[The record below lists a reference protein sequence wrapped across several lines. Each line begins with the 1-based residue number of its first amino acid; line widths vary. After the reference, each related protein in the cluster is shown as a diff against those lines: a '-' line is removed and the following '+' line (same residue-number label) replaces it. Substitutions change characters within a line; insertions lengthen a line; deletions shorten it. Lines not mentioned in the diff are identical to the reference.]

1 MAIEELILRHVLHE
15 LGVEQATI
23 HTSHLNMWL
32 EGKEVRAS
40 SNRNRNI
47 DSDGSS
53 SSGSGGETRQVAS
66 RNERHMITTTKVN
79 G

>member
-47 DSDGSS
+47 DSNGS

-66 RNERHMITTTKVN
+66 RNERHMIITTKVD